1 MAAKQTILLVDDE
14 EQFRFLTGMNLKKS
28 GFEVIEAANGVEA
41 LQSIRTLGPDL
52 VLLDLNMPE
61 PDGHEV
67 CERIKSDFTLR
78 TIPVII
84 LTSSDDL
91 SDKLKRLKG
100 GADDYITK
108 YTDYQELEAR
118 IHMVIRRNQQNLD
131 NNPLTKL
138 PGNNVIQELILKKI
152 EQGKS
157 FAVAYTD
164 LDNFKAYNDK
174 YGFQKGDEVILM
186 TAAVLKEA
194 VTNYGHDSDFVG
206 HIGGDDFVVIAS
218 PERIVEICNAIVNL
232 LDNRIGDFYNEQD
245 KQLGYI
251 ETRNRQGKI
260 SKFPIV
266 SISIAVVN
274 NQNREF
280 TGMGEIVRTITELKK
295 FAKQKKGS
303 CIVVDKRNA

>member
-1 MAAKQTILLVDDE
+1 MPANLTVLLIDDE
-14 EQFRFLTGMNLKKS
+14 DQFRFLTGMSLKNS
-28 GFEVIEAANGVEA
+28 GFEVVEAATGDEGLKLIHSVHPA
-41 LQSIRTLGPDL
+41 V

-67 CERIKSDFTLR
+67 CERIKKDIGLR

-84 LTSSDDL
+84 LTASDDL
-91 SDKLKRLKG
+91 SDKLRRLKG

-131 NNPLTKL
+131 SNPLTKL
-138 PGNNVIQELILKKI
+138 PGNNVIQEVILKYI
-152 EQGKS
+152 ENNQP

-186 TAAVLKEA
+186 TAAVLKKA
-194 VTNYGHDSDFVG
+194 SAAYDRNSGFVG
-206 HIGGDDFVVIAS
+206 HVGGDDFVVIAS
-218 PERIVEICNAIVNL
+218 PDWINAICQEIICL
-232 LDNRIGDFYNEQD
+232 LDSKIGDFYDEED
-245 KQLGYI
+245 KNRGYI
-251 ETRNRQGKI
+251 ETRNRQGNYQ
-260 SKFPIV
+260 KFPLV

-280 TGMGEIVRTITELKK
+280 TALGEIVRTVTELKK
-295 FAKQKKGS
+295 YAKQKQGS
-303 CIVVDKRNA
+303 CLVVDKRGA